1 MNKIFFLSPIFSAL
15 FLTFLLVF
23 FSFFS
28 ALSGVQLGEL
38 EKNTQLISNIVSGVL
53 KITPLFFVLAYVLS
67 WIYFV
72 VFLGLLYLLARFV
85 YFGTEKNTMQVL
97 SLMVGL
103 TVGSIVF
110 ATGFYFKYS
119 LVLSIVWSLF
129 AAFGLLLSTVA
140 YFYFKEQK

>member
-15 FLTFLLVF
+15 FLTSLLMF

-28 ALSGVQLGEL
+28 AFSLIELESL
-38 EKNTQLISNIVSGVL
+38 EKNPQLISSVVGGVFKIV
-53 KITPLFFVLAYVLS
+53 PLFFVLAYVLS
-67 WIYFV
+67 WVYFL
-72 VFLGLLYLLARFV
+72 VFLGLLYWLARFF

-103 TVGSIVF
+103 TVASIVF
-110 ATGFYFKYS
+110 AAGFYFKYS
-119 LVLSIVWSLF
+119 LALSIVWSLF